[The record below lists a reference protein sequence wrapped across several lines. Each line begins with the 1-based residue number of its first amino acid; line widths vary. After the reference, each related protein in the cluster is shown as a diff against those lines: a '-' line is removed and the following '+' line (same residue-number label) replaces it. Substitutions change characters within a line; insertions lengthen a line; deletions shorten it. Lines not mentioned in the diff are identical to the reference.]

1 MDETAEAEMETLM
14 ALVRAIRNLRAEYNV
29 TPGKRIPARIA
40 GDELTSVLQAQRGVL
55 SSLAKLDAGDIQIE
69 EAVEAPERTATVVV
83 GDVAGYLPLAGR
95 VDLAAERERL
105 AKELEEVAGRIEG
118 SQDLLASEFAE
129 KAPPHIVQRER
140 DKLADLETTQSQL
153 RERLERLS
161 E

>member
-1 MDETAEAEMETLM
+1 
-14 ALVRAIRNLRAEYNV
+14 
-29 TPGKRIPARIA
+29 
-40 GDELTSVLQAQRGVL
+40 
-55 SSLAKLDAGDIQIE
+55 
-69 EAVEAPERTATVVV
+69 VVV
-83 GDVAGYLPLAGR
+83 GDVAGYLPLAGM